1 MKHKGLYILQRRVQP
16 HVGCEG
22 HHAYLGFKG
31 ITFILLVKSEN
42 LICDRGGQDLSEYL
56 WIFGLKMTVWT
67 MANGWVTI
75 CAMKLTFRCQRP

>member
-1 MKHKGLYILQRRVQP
+1 M
-16 HVGCEG
+16 
-22 HHAYLGFKG
+22 
-31 ITFILLVKSEN
+31 VKSEN

-75 CAMKLTFRCQRP
+75 CAMKLTFSLPETIKYEIIGKNDFW